1 MAIQLPLAGLLPVL
15 PAHPASAAAPHLSLW
30 TYPDCPTETLNRH
43 AKMVGAAG
51 ELLFDS
57 HMARLGLLSCPL
69 PETLPADR
77 LLVVGDRGLRVQVK
91 ATTHAQAGAYRFS
104 ASRGY
109 NRAPGGVQPYAA
121 DAFDLLALVV
131 LPENVIAYTT
141 SRRTCHGIPVRA
153 IPGLRAHPR
162 DTLEEALRDLGV
174 PIPDMIPDV
183 ATPADP
189 ALTAP
194 GAA

>member
-30 TYPDCPTETLNRH
+30 NYPDCPTETLNRH
-43 AKMVGAAG
+43 AKALGAAG
-51 ELLFDS
+51 EFLFDS

-69 PETLPADR
+69 PEASSADR

-109 NRAPGGVQPYAA
+109 NRSPGGVQPYAP

-131 LPENVIAYTT
+131 LPENVIVYTT
-141 SRRTCHGIPVRA
+141 SRRTCQSIPVRA

-174 PIPDMIPDV
+174 PIPDMSLDV
-183 ATPADP
+183 ATATDP
-189 ALTAP
+189 ALPAA